1 MSESE
6 VWLTS
11 VEAADHL
18 KCHPETVRKRMRAG
32 DLRAVKFGQT
42 YRTTVR
48 WCDEYMMGM
57 EAA

>member
-1 MSESE
+1 MSDFDG
-6 VWLTS
+6 WLTS
-11 VEAADHL
+11 DQAARYIG
-18 KCHPETVRKRMRAG
+18 CHPETVRKRMRAG

-42 YRTTVR
+42 YRTTAR